1 MNSINVNIDNIVRKN
16 IREVR
21 LNEIHKKYGSIIYKT
36 KDELIEQS
44 VIMYIDL
51 LVEGYTIK
59 EIDNY
64 FDKNIVLNE
73 IEIPYQDSIKDAV
86 KDFDFKKT
94 VTTAFKSQI
103 KEIAIN
109 WVLTSLFGTNEFTY
123 ALSKILG
130 DLDFKTLLLPFKDL
144 QNCEQHLPTT
154 LDAILEYLASV
165 LIDKVSGKK
174 VDTAFDW
181 FTNLFFK
188 GKPEKESGNKI
199 FGKLFGSERDPGSTY
214 NRHRLEWN
222 DVLVRLPIH
231 NFFGEVIRQTNTS
244 EELAKMICKRVHK

>member
-1 MNSINVNIDNIVRKN
+1 MNSIKVNIDNIVKKN

-21 LNEIHKKYGSIIYKT
+21 INEIHKKYNSLKYKT

-44 VIMYIDL
+44 VILYINL
-51 LVEGYTIK
+51 LIEGYTVK

-64 FDKNIVLNE
+64 FDKSIQLNE
-73 IEIPYQDSIKDAV
+73 FEIPYQDKMKDAV

-94 VTTAFKSQI
+94 ITDSLKSEI
-103 KEIAIN
+103 REIAAN
-109 WVLTSLFGTNEFTY
+109 WILTSLFGTNEFTY
-123 ALSKILG
+123 ALSKIIS

-144 QNCEQHLPTT
+144 QNCEKHLPTT

-165 LIDKVSGKK
+165 LVDKVSGQK

-188 GKPEKESGNKI
+188 GKPENESGNKI
-199 FGKLFGSERDPGSTY
+199 FGKLFGKERDAGSTY

-231 NFFGEVIRQTNTS
+231 NFFGEIIRQTNTS